1 MIEFEQ
7 PMFRPPSEANS
18 LLIQATIG
26 CSHNTC
32 TYCAMYRESN
42 QKFRMRS
49 QKEILQ
55 IIEENSSPSYT
66 KAFIADG
73 NALVLPTKILLK
85 TIASIYKSNRNIK
98 RVSIYGNVG
107 DILRK
112 SPSDLLELSKSGLG
126 MVYIGFES
134 GDDITLNRIKKG
146 ANKTQTIDAMK
157 KLKSAG
163 IKVSGMVLLGVGGK
177 ERSFVHAY
185 ETADMLSKGDPDY
198 VGLLSLQVRPGAPI
212 YKSWEQGDFELP
224 DKFQILKELEIIA
237 ENTDLTDGHFFSNH
251 ISNYLPIKA
260 IYPRDKEATVKKIKD
275 ILSNKSEEELRSE
288 YYRDIVNQY

>member
-26 CSHNTC
+26 CSHNNC
-32 TYCAMYRESN
+32 TYCAMYRELN
-42 QKFRMRS
+42 QKFRIRS
-49 QKEILQ
+49 EEEILQ
-55 IIEENSSPSYT
+55 IIKENSSPTYK

-73 NALVLPTKILLK
+73 NALIIPTKVLLK
-85 TIASIYKSNRNIK
+85 TIKSIYDSNRNIK
-98 RVSIYGNVG
+98 RVSIYGNVR

-112 SPSDLLELSKSGLG
+112 SPEDLKKLSEAGLE

-134 GDDITLNRIKKG
+134 GDDTTLRRIKKG
-146 ANKTQTIDAMK
+146 ASKSQTIEAMK
-157 KLKSAG
+157 KLKATG

-212 YKSWEQGDFELP
+212 YKEWEDGSFESVSYTHLTLP
-224 DKFQILKELEIIA
+224 
-237 ENTDLTDGHFFSNH
+237 TSDL
-251 ISNYLPIKA
+251 
-260 IYPRDKEATVKKIKD
+260 V
-275 ILSNKSEEELRSE
+275 
-288 YYRDIVNQY
+288 

>member
-26 CSHNTC
+26 CSHNNC
-32 TYCAMYRESN
+32 TYCAMYRELN
-42 QKFRMRS
+42 QKFRIRS
-49 QKEILQ
+49 EEEILQ
-55 IIEENSSPSYT
+55 IIKENSSPTYK

-73 NALVLPTKILLK
+73 NALIIPTKVLLK
-85 TIASIYKSNRNIK
+85 TIKSIYDSNRNIK
-98 RVSIYGNVG
+98 RVSIYGNVR

-112 SPSDLLELSKSGLG
+112 CPEDLKKLSEAGLE

-134 GDDITLNRIKKG
+134 
-146 ANKTQTIDAMK
+146 
-157 KLKSAG
+157 
-163 IKVSGMVLLGVGGK
+163 GVGGK

-212 YKSWEQGDFELP
+212 YKEWENGSFELP

-275 ILSNKSEEELRSE
+275 ILSSKSEKELRSE
-288 YYRDIVNQY
+288 YYRDVVNQY

>member
-1 MIEFEQ
+1 MISFEQ

-18 LLIQATIG
+18 LLVQATVG
-26 CSHNTC
+26 CSHNSC
-32 TYCAMYRESN
+32 TYCAMYRQSN

-49 QKEILQ
+49 EKEILQ
-55 IIEENSSPSYT
+55 IIAENSSSSYE

-73 NALVLPTKILLK
+73 NALVLPVKLLVK
-85 TIASIYKSNRNIK
+85 TIKTIYESNQNVRQ
-98 RVSIYGNVG
+98 VSIYGNVG

-112 SPSDLLELSKSGLG
+112 KPQELKELAASGLD

-134 GDDITLNRIKKG
+134 GDDITLKRIKKG
-146 ANKTQTIDAMK
+146 ANKSKTIQSMK
-157 KLKSAG
+157 RLKEAG

-185 ETADMLSKGDPDY
+185 ETADMLSQGDPDY

-212 YKSWEQGDFELP
+212 YEAWEKGEFELP

-237 ENTDLTDGHFFSNH
+237 ENTVLTNGHFFSNH

-260 IYPRDKEATVKKIKD
+260 IYPRDKDKTVMKIKN
-275 ILSNKSEEELRSE
+275 IIAKKAEGELRPE

>member
-26 CSHNTC
+26 CSHNNC
-32 TYCAMYRESN
+32 TYCAMYRELN
-42 QKFRMRS
+42 QKFRIRS
-49 QKEILQ
+49 EEEILQ
-55 IIEENSSPSYT
+55 IIKENSSPTYK

-73 NALVLPTKILLK
+73 NALIIPTKVLLK
-85 TIASIYKSNRNIK
+85 TIKSIYDSNRNIK
-98 RVSIYGNVG
+98 RVSIYGNVR

-112 SPSDLLELSKSGLG
+112 SPEDLKKLSEAGLE

-134 GDDITLNRIKKG
+134 GDDTTLRRIKKG
-146 ANKTQTIDAMK
+146 ASKSQTIEAMK
-157 KLKSAG
+157 KLKATG

-212 YKSWEQGDFELP
+212 YKEWENGSFELP

-260 IYPRDKEATVKKIKD
+260 IYPSDKEATVKKIKD
-275 ILSNKSEEELRSE
+275 ILSSKSEKELRSE
-288 YYRDIVNQY
+288 YYRDVVNQY

>member
-1 MIEFEQ
+1 
-7 PMFRPPSEANS
+7 
-18 LLIQATIG
+18 
-26 CSHNTC
+26 
-32 TYCAMYRESN
+32 
-42 QKFRMRS
+42 MRS
-49 QKEILQ
+49 EKEILQ
-55 IIEENSSPSYT
+55 IIAENSSSSYE

-73 NALVLPTKILLK
+73 NALVLPVKLLVK
-85 TIASIYKSNRNIK
+85 TIKTIYESNENVRQ
-98 RVSIYGNVG
+98 VSIYGNVG

-112 SPSDLLELSKSGLG
+112 KPQDLKELAAAGLD

-134 GDDITLNRIKKG
+134 GDDITLKRIKKG
-146 ANKTQTIDAMK
+146 ANKSKTIQSMK
-157 KLKSAG
+157 RLKEAG

-185 ETADMLSKGDPDY
+185 ETADMLSQGDPDY

-212 YKSWEQGDFELP
+212 YEAWEKGEFELP

-237 ENTDLTDGHFFSNH
+237 ENTVLTNGHFFSNH

-260 IYPRDKEATVKKIKD
+260 IYPRDKDKTVMKIKN
-275 ILSNKSEEELRSE
+275 IIAKKAEGELRPE

>member
-1 MIEFEQ
+1 
-7 PMFRPPSEANS
+7 MFRPPSEANS
-18 LLIQATIG
+18 LLVQATVG
-26 CSHNTC
+26 CSHNSC
-32 TYCAMYRESN
+32 TYCAMYRQSN

-49 QKEILQ
+49 EKEILQ
-55 IIEENSSPSYT
+55 IIAENSSSSYE

-73 NALVLPTKILLK
+73 NALVLPVKLLVK
-85 TIASIYKSNRNIK
+85 TIKTIYASNQNVRQ
-98 RVSIYGNVG
+98 VSIYGNVG

-112 SPSDLLELSKSGLG
+112 KPQELKELAASGLD

-134 GDDITLNRIKKG
+134 GDDITLKRIKKG
-146 ANKTQTIDAMK
+146 ANKSKTIESMK
-157 KLKSAG
+157 RLKEAG

-185 ETADMLSKGDPDY
+185 ETADMLSQGDPDY

-212 YKSWEQGDFELP
+212 YEAWEKGEFELP

-237 ENTDLTDGHFFSNH
+237 ENTVLTNGHFFSNH

-260 IYPRDKEATVKKIKD
+260 IYPRDKDKTVKKIKN
-275 ILSNKSEEELRSE
+275 IIAKKAEGELRPE

>member
-1 MIEFEQ
+1 MISFEQ

-26 CSHNTC
+26 CSHNSC

-49 QKEILQ
+49 EKEIFQ
-55 IIEENSSPSYT
+55 IIDENSDSSYK

-73 NALVLPTKILLK
+73 NALVLPTKLLTK
-85 TIASIYKSNRNIK
+85 TIDKIYQCNPNIN

-112 SPSDLLELSKSGLG
+112 KPSELEELAVAGLD

-134 GDDITLNRIKKG
+134 GDDITLKRIKKG
-146 ANKTQTIDAMK
+146 ANKIKTIDAMK
-157 KLKSAG
+157 KLKKAG

-185 ETADMLSKGDPDY
+185 ETADMLSQGDPDY

-212 YKSWEQGDFELP
+212 YEAWEKGNFELP

-237 ENTDLTDGHFFSNH
+237 ENTVLTNGHFFSNH

-260 IYPRDKEATVKKIKD
+260 IYPGDKEKTVKKIKD
-275 ILSNKSEEELRSE
+275 ILSKKSESELRSE

>member
-1 MIEFEQ
+1 MINFEQ

-26 CSHNTC
+26 CSHNNC
-32 TYCAMYRESN
+32 TYCAMYRQSN

-49 QKEILQ
+49 EKEIFQ
-55 IIEENSSPSYT
+55 IIDENSDSSYK

-73 NALVLPTKILLK
+73 NALVLPTKLLTK
-85 TIASIYKSNRNIK
+85 TIDKIYKCNPNIN

-112 SPSDLLELSKSGLG
+112 KPSELEDLAVAGLD

-134 GDDITLNRIKKG
+134 GDDITLKRIKKG
-146 ANKTQTIDAMK
+146 ANKIKTIDAMK
-157 KLKSAG
+157 KLKKAG

-185 ETADMLSKGDPDY
+185 ETADMLSQGDPDY

-212 YKSWEQGDFELP
+212 YEAWEKGNFELP

-237 ENTDLTDGHFFSNH
+237 ENTVLTNGHFFSNH

-260 IYPRDKEATVKKIKD
+260 IYPGDKEKTVKKIKD
-275 ILSNKSEEELRSE
+275 ILSKKSESELRSE

>member
-26 CSHNTC
+26 CSHNSC
-32 TYCAMYRESN
+32 TYCAMYREAN

-49 QKEILQ
+49 EKEIFQ
-55 IIEENSSPSYT
+55 IIDENSSPTYK

-73 NALVLPTKILLK
+73 NALVLPTKLLLK
-85 TIASIYKSNRNIK
+85 TINKIYESNANIEK
-98 RVSIYGNVG
+98 VSVYGNIG

-112 SPSDLLELSKSGLG
+112 KPEDLRELAMAGLD

-134 GDDITLNRIKKG
+134 GDDITLKRIKKG
-146 ANKTQTIDAMK
+146 ANKQKTIEGMK
-157 KLKSAG
+157 KLKKAG

-185 ETADMLSKGDPDY
+185 ETADMLTKGDPDY

-212 YKSWEQGDFELP
+212 YKSWEKGEFELP

-237 ENTDLTDGHFFSNH
+237 ENTSLTNGYFFSNH

-260 IYPRDKEATVKKIKD
+260 IYPRDKEATVKKIKN
-275 ILSNKSEEELRSE
+275 IISEKSEDKLRSE
-288 YYRDIVNQY
+288 YYRDVINQY

>member
-1 MIEFEQ
+1 
-7 PMFRPPSEANS
+7 
-18 LLIQATIG
+18 
-26 CSHNTC
+26 
-32 TYCAMYRESN
+32 
-42 QKFRMRS
+42 MRS

>member
-26 CSHNTC
+26 CSHNNC
-32 TYCAMYRESN
+32 TYCAMYRQSK

-49 QKEILQ
+49 KKDIFQ
-55 IIEENSSPSYT
+55 IIEENSSSGF
-66 KAFIADG
+66 KRSFIADG
-73 NALVLPTKILLK
+73 NALVMPFNLLSETIEKIY
-85 TIASIYKSNRNIK
+85 SSNPNME
-98 RVSIYGNVG
+98 RVSLYGNVG

-112 SPSDLLELSKSGLG
+112 SDDELAALATKGLS

-134 GDDITLNRIKKG
+134 GDDVTLARIKKG
-146 ANKTQTIDAMK
+146 ANKEETILAMV
-157 KLKSAG
+157 KLKKAG

-177 ERSFVHAY
+177 DRSFVHAY
-185 ETADMLSKGDPDY
+185 ETADMLSQGDPDY
-198 VGLLSLQVRPGAPI
+198 VGLLSLQVRPDAPI
-212 YKSWEQGDFELP
+212 YESWKKGEFELP
-224 DKFQILKELEIIA
+224 DKFQLLKELEIIA
-237 ENTDLTDGHFFSNH
+237 ENTDLSNGYFFSNH

-260 IYPRDKEATVKKIKD
+260 IYPRDKEDIVRKIKKI
-275 ILSNKSEEELRSE
+275 ISEKSEIDLRSE

>member
-1 MIEFEQ
+1 MIKFEQ

-18 LLIQATIG
+18 LLVQATVG
-26 CSHNTC
+26 CSHNSC
-32 TYCAMYRESN
+32 TYCAMYREAN
-42 QKFRMRS
+42 QKFRIRS
-49 QKEILQ
+49 EKEIVQ
-55 IIEENSSPSYT
+55 IIKENSGPIYK

-73 NALVLPTKILLK
+73 NALYMPTKLLLK
-85 TIASIYKSNRNIK
+85 TIDKIYEMNPNVSKI
-98 RVSIYGNVG
+98 SIYGNVG

-112 SPSDLLELSKSGLG
+112 KPEDLKKLALAGLS

-134 GDDITLNRIKKG
+134 GDDITLKRIKKG
-146 ANKTQTIDAMK
+146 ANKAKTIDSMQ
-157 KLKSAG
+157 KLKEAG

-185 ETADMLSKGDPDY
+185 ETADMLSQGDPDY

-212 YKSWEQGDFELP
+212 YKSWEKGDFELP

-237 ENTDLTDGHFFSNH
+237 ENTNLSNGHFFSNH

-260 IYPRDKEATVKKIKD
+260 IYPRDKDATVRKIKD
-275 ILSNKSEEELRSE
+275 IISKKSEHKLRSE
-288 YYRDIVNQY
+288 YYRDVINQY

>member
-212 YKSWEQGDFELP
+212 YKSWEQGEVELP

>member
-1 MIEFEQ
+1 MIKFEQ

-26 CSHNTC
+26 CSHNSC

-49 QKEILQ
+49 EKEIFQ
-55 IIEENSSPSYT
+55 IINENSSPTYK

-73 NALVLPTKILLK
+73 NALVLPTNLLLK
-85 TIASIYKSNRNIK
+85 TIKRIYENNKNIK
-98 RVSIYGNVG
+98 QISIYGNVG

-112 SPSDLLELSKSGLG
+112 KPEDLKELAAAGLD

-134 GDDITLNRIKKG
+134 GDDVTLKRIKKG
-146 ANKTQTIDAMK
+146 ANKIKTIDAMR
-157 KLKSAG
+157 KLKDAG

-212 YKSWEQGDFELP
+212 YKSWESGDFELP

-237 ENTDLTDGHFFSNH
+237 ENTVLTNGHFFSNH

-260 IYPRDKEATVKKIKD
+260 IYPRDKEKTVKKIKE
-275 ILSNKSEEELRSE
+275 IISKKSEKDLRSE
-288 YYRDIVNQY
+288 YYRDVVNQY

>member
-1 MIEFEQ
+1 MIKFEQ

-18 LLIQATIG
+18 LLVQATIG
-26 CSHNTC
+26 CSHNSC

-42 QKFRMRS
+42 QKFRIRTE
-49 QKEILQ
+49 KEIFQ
-55 IIEENSSPSYT
+55 IINENSSPTYK

-73 NALVLPTKILLK
+73 NALYMPTKLLLK
-85 TIASIYKSNRNIK
+85 TIGKIYKSNSNISK
-98 RVSIYGNVG
+98 VSIYGNVG

-112 SPSDLLELSKSGLG
+112 KPEELKELALSGLN

-134 GDDITLNRIKKG
+134 GDDITLKRIKKG
-146 ANKTQTIDAMK
+146 ANKEKTIDAMR
-157 KLKSAG
+157 KLKDAG

-177 ERSFVHAY
+177 ERSFLHAY
-185 ETADMLSKGDPDY
+185 ETADMLSQGDPDY

-212 YKSWEQGDFELP
+212 YKSWERGDFELP

-237 ENTDLTDGHFFSNH
+237 ENTNLTNGHFFSNH

-260 IYPRDKEATVKKIKD
+260 IYPRDKDVTVKKIKD
-275 ILSNKSEEELRSE
+275 IISKKSEHKLRSE
-288 YYRDIVNQY
+288 YYRDVINQY